1 VTVLDPADSYDFH
14 TWEIHHNTM
23 DTLLH
28 YVPGTTDLEP
38 GLAESYE
45 VSDDG
50 LEYIF
55 KLKEGLSFPDG
66 APFNAEAVK
75 WSIDRVIRLE
85 GDPNWLI
92 SSFVDSVEVVDEY
105 TVKFILQAPVNYFPL
120 LVATQPYSPISP
132 ECYSEDAFDADSMCG
147 GIGPYK
153 ITKWERDVEMVL
165 EAYDGYPTPP
175 ATPKIVV
182 KYYADATTMRLAVES
197 GEIDIA
203 SKTLNPTDYADLEAA
218 GKLQVIEGPGAYIRY
233 ICFNVT
239 TPPFDSAVVRQAIA
253 YAVDRDALITIAYQG
268 THAPLYSM
276 VPMGMWSHIDAFPKH
291 DLNKAKELLT
301 EAGYSEASPL
311 EMDLWWTPTHYGPTE
326 ADVATV
332 LKDNL
337 EETGMIAVT
346 LQNTEWAT
354 YKEYQNAGS
363 MPVFLLGWYPD
374 YLDPDN
380 YTWSWGHSDA
390 SDDMGIFY
398 ANDEMDA
405 LLEAGQT
412 APTLR
417 GDDRLKI
424 YEDAQKLWVEDPPT
438 IPLTQGSLLVV
449 AQPDVTGIV
458 LDPNMLF
465 HYFLLA
471 K

>member
-1 VTVLDPADSYDFH
+1 
-14 TWEIHHNTM
+14 
-23 DTLLH
+23 
-28 YVPGTTDLEP
+28 
-38 GLAESYE
+38 
-45 VSDDG
+45 
-50 LEYIF
+50 
-55 KLKEGLSFPDG
+55 
-66 APFNAEAVK
+66 
-75 WSIDRVIRLE
+75 
-85 GDPNWLI
+85 
-92 SSFVDSVEVVDEY
+92 
-105 TVKFILQAPVNYFPL
+105 
-120 LVATQPYSPISP
+120 
-132 ECYSEDAFDADSMCG
+132 
-147 GIGPYK
+147 
-153 ITKWERDVEMVL
+153 
-165 EAYDGYPTPP
+165 
-175 ATPKIVV
+175 
-182 KYYADATTMRLAVES
+182 
-197 GEIDIA
+197 
-203 SKTLNPTDYADLEAA
+203 
-218 GKLQVIEGPGAYIRY
+218 
-233 ICFNVT
+233 
-239 TPPFDSAVVRQAIA
+239 VVRQAIA
-253 YAVDRDALITIAYQG
+253 YAVDRDAVTTIAFQG

-276 VPMGMWSHIDAFPKH
+276 VPMGMWSHIDAFPTR
-291 DLNKAKELLT
+291 DLDVAKDLLT
-301 EAGYSEASPL
+301 VAGYSEASPL

-337 EETGMIAVT
+337 EETGMIVVT

-354 YKEYQNAGS
+354 YKEYTNAGS

-390 SDDMGIFY
+390 ADDMGIFY

-412 APTLR
+412 AATLR

-438 IPLTQGSLLVV
+438 IPLTQGALLVV